1 MKTSIAIAS
10 ALAGVL
16 VGALAPSSAAEAQ
29 DFYKGKTVNFLIGS
43 AAGGG
48 YDTYSRLIS
57 THIGRHLPGNPTVVP
72 QNLPGAGSIRA
83 ANQLYNVA
91 AKDGTVIG
99 MVDQALYLN
108 QILGTPELKADA
120 RKYNWIGRILSNSAV
135 LFAWHTAEVKT
146 ADDAFKHQL
155 IISTTGA
162 ASKLNWTVM
171 NNVLG
176 TKFKIITGY
185 SGTNES
191 RLAMERREVD
201 ALSMPW
207 SLLKNEGAEWLAAKK
222 INLLLQTGTDKHP
235 ELQNLPRMIDLAKT
249 DEDRQLMELFSSP
262 STIGRSV
269 VAPPGVP
276 AERVAD
282 LRKAFMAA
290 IKDPALLADVERS
303 KLELDPLSG
312 EELQKAISGG
322 GDFPEK
328 LIERARAVAKD

>member
-10 ALAGVL
+10 ALTGIL
-16 VGALAPSSAAEAQ
+16 VGALALPSAAEAQ

-207 SLLKNEGAEWLAAKK
+207 SLLKNEGAEWLKDKK

>member
-10 ALAGVL
+10 TLAGIFA
-16 VGALAPSSAAEAQ
+16 GALALPSAAEAQ
-29 DFYKGKTVNFLIGS
+29 EFYKGKTVNFLIGS

-207 SLLKNEGAEWLAAKK
+207 SLLKNEGAEWLKDKK